1 MGKGLTVM
9 RSLKG
14 NLYRTCRAGIIQ
26 ANLPERIAMFRTL
39 FGIAEASITEEPGAG
54 IPHAGI
60 CAGAVGQLT
69 VLPLR
74 HKHSNMEGRNL

>member
-1 MGKGLTVM
+1 MGRGLTVL

-14 NLYRTCRAGIIQ
+14 NLYRTRRAGIIQ
-26 ANLPERIAMFRTL
+26 ANLPEGIARFRTL
-39 FGIAEASITEEPGAG
+39 FGIAEANITEEPDAE

-60 CAGAVGQLT
+60 CTGAVEQMT

-74 HKHSNMEGRNL
+74 RTSVPK

>member
-14 NLYRTCRAGIIQ
+14 NLYRICGAGIIQ
-26 ANLPERIAMFRTL
+26 ANLPEGVAMFRTL
-39 FGIAEASITEEPGAG
+39 FGLRKRVSPRSPVAG

-60 CAGAVGQLT
+60 CAGRSG
-69 VLPLR
+69 
-74 HKHSNMEGRNL
+74 N